1 MTHVYSPNQTSFSV
15 CVVTYDLHFDGNDS
29 DDVKPND
36 LIAAAIAPAK
46 YNKDNSVEKNGQTP
60 LGNGCFE
67 LSVPTLSTTAT
78 GSVNLGQPIQDV
90 ATLSGATTEPRATGD
105 ITFNLYGPDNAT
117 CSGAPIFTTSKS
129 VDGNGA
135 YTSNPFTPTVVGTYR
150 WVASYSGD
158 YNAESHKGNAAT
170 SGSCND
176 PGESSV
182 VNAVVIEDPV
192 IDVTKVADDAVVD
205 AGSDIGF
212 TMEVSNAGPG
222 IARDVTL
229 SDPLPGG
236 DGISWSI
243 VSGDDSCE
251 VTGGLGSQVL
261 ACGPKDLSDGAS
273 FSVRVVSGT
282 QSSGAVCSPAT
293 LDNTAVADAINAD
306 EVEASASVSVQ
317 CPGISI
323 TKVAD
328 AAVVDAGSDIG
339 FTMVVTNDGP
349 GLARGVT
356 LNDPLPGGDGID
368 WSIASG
374 DDSCEVTGGL
384 GSQGLACGP
393 KDLSAEA
400 SFSVRVVSGTQPSGE
415 VCSPATLDNTA
426 VADAINA
433 DEVEASASVSVQCPG
448 ISITKVADAAVVDA
462 GSDIGFTMVVT
473 NDGPGLAR
481 GVTLN
486 DPLPN
491 GVEWRIESSTL
502 VDPEGAGCLITELNV
517 LSCGPVDLAAD
528 ASLTVHIVAGTS
540 GIPEVCGRYDNE
552 ATVSLSNGPGDS
564 ADASTEVLC
573 PLDITLEKDGPALAH
588 RGDEI
593 TYDFAVTNSGAA
605 ELVTVDLSDP
615 NCDESTLVQVSD
627 GDGDSVL
634 APGETWRYECT
645 RVITETDPNPLP
657 NTATVVGTDERERS
671 TEDTATHE
679 VDLINPVI
687 DIDKSV
693 DDLRPFVGQTVTFTY
708 VVTNTG
714 DTTLYGIDVV
724 DDVLGPV
731 GTIDELGAGESAE
744 FTLTELVAAATP
756 AVNRGTA
763 EGEDIL
769 GKSVTASDDAVIT
782 IVLDV
787 VIVPVPDSPDL
798 PRTGAELAR
807 LVEAAL
813 LLLLGGAIL
822 MRVVRGRRELTAQDD

>member
-1 MTHVYSPNQTSFSV
+1 VSV
-15 CVVTYDLHFDGNDS
+15 QC
-29 DDVKPND
+29 
-36 LIAAAIAPAK
+36 
-46 YNKDNSVEKNGQTP
+46 
-60 LGNGCFE
+60 
-67 LSVPTLSTTAT
+67 
-78 GSVNLGQPIQDV
+78 
-90 ATLSGATTEPRATGD
+90 
-105 ITFNLYGPDNAT
+105 
-117 CSGAPIFTTSKS
+117 
-129 VDGNGA
+129 
-135 YTSNPFTPTVVGTYR
+135 
-150 WVASYSGD
+150 
-158 YNAESHKGNAAT
+158 
-170 SGSCND
+170 
-176 PGESSV
+176 PGIS
-182 VNAVVIEDPV
+182 I
-192 IDVTKVADDAVVD
+192 TKVADAAVVD

-222 IARDVTL
+222 TARDVTL

-236 DGISWSI
+236 DGIDWSI

-261 ACGPKDLSDGAS
+261 ACGPKDLSAEAS

-282 QSSGAVCSPAT
+282 QPSGAVCSPAT

-339 FTMVVTNDGP
+339 FTMEVSNAGP
-349 GLARGVT
+349 GT
-356 LNDPLPGGDGID
+356 
-368 WSIASG
+368 
-374 DDSCEVTGGL
+374 
-384 GSQGLACGP
+384 
-393 KDLSAEA
+393 
-400 SFSVRVVSGTQPSGE
+400 
-415 VCSPATLDNTA
+415 
-426 VADAINA
+426 
-433 DEVEASASVSVQCPG
+433 
-448 ISITKVADAAVVDA
+448 
-462 GSDIGFTMVVT
+462 
-473 NDGPGLAR
+473 AR

-491 GVEWRIESSTL
+491 GVEWTIESSTL
-502 VDPEGAGCLITELNV
+502 GDPEGAGCLITELNV

-593 TYDFAVTNSGAA
+593 TYDFAVTNSGEA

-657 NTATVVGTDERERS
+657 NTATVVGTDDRDRS

-693 DDLRPFVGQTVTFTY
+693 DDPTPFVGQTVTFTY

-744 FTLTELVAAATP
+744 FTLTELVAADTP
-756 AVNRGTA
+756 VLNIGTA

-769 GKSVTASDDAVIT
+769 GKSVTASDDAGIT

-787 VIVPVPDSPDL
+787 IIDVVPDSTDL

-822 MRVVRGRRELTAQDD
+822 MRGVRGRRELTAEDD